1 LAKAIPHGRVFRGWR
16 PSQRGATYIV
26 PLEDCLDKLQKEA
39 LLVAKEMLAKF
50 IETRTVSPN
59 TFAEVFPSVYRVIYN
74 TLRQDASFEASH
86 GARQEDA

>member
-1 LAKAIPHGRVFRGWR
+1 M
-16 PSQRGATYIV
+16 
-26 PLEDCLDKLQKEA
+26 DKLQKEA

-59 TFAEVFPSVYRVIYN
+59 TFAEVFPAVYRVIYN
-74 TLRQDASFEASH
+74 TLRQDASFEVTR